1 MMQTTCRL
9 DGNHWVINGRKKF
22 ITGAEGARVGIVM
35 AKSDDGACMFLVDLP
50 DPAIRTLRV
59 LDTIDSSMP
68 GGHAEIE
75 IENLRVSADQM
86 LGVRRW
92 LLEVA
97 TWLHLVSQNAMS
109 SHMPGIS

>member
-1 MMQTTCRL
+1 
-9 DGNHWVINGRKKF
+9 
-22 ITGAEGARVGIVM
+22 M
-35 AKSDDGACMFLVDLP
+35 AKSADGACMFLVDLP

-86 LGVRRW
+86 LGASGDGFKYAQIRLSPARCRT
-92 LLEVA
+92 A
-97 TWLHLVSQNAMS
+97 
-109 SHMPGIS
+109 